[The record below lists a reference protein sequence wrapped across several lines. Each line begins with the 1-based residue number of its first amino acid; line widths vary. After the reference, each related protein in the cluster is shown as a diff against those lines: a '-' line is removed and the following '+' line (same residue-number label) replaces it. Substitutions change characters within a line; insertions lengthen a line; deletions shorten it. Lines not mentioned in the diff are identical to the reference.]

1 MVFKQHGCCFCLLWF
16 SSWSVPRLLM
26 FEPAPGELVFQGS
39 VQGAAQLLALNGW
52 TRTAERSVLEYCWRL
67 VESWRKVGEQTSK
80 PSEET
85 ADFWDGS
92 EIQEISRNMRSIL
105 ELVWKECIMN
115 YDKRI
120 ICIDHSNSALH
131 KSLLR
136 FLGFNIFQQRS
147 PSCLAEVQV
156 APTCNGEAMIQ
167 VMKWEKLLDMLDGQK
182 LSTRSASTLVISS
195 VMSEDD
201 VSWWGIRLM
210 NVDEC
215 RWVVASS
222 SCMSSRSVFDSFRD
236 VAQAIHCQKHVYE
249 PWSNPCKKE
258 RRQLAATV

>member
-1 MVFKQHGCCFCLLWF
+1 MVFKQHGCWF

-67 VESWRKVGEQTSK
+67 VESWRKVGESMWANKQTKRRDSRLLRWIRNTRNIK
-80 PSEET
+80 KY
-85 ADFWDGS
+85 
-92 EIQEISRNMRSIL
+92 EINSWACLKGMHY
-105 ELVWKECIMN
+105 ELWQA
-115 YDKRI
+115 I

-167 VMKWEKLLDMLDGQK
+167 VMKREKLLDMLDGQK
-182 LSTRSASTLVISS
+182 LSTRSASTLVTSS

-236 VAQAIHCQKHVYE
+236 VAQAIHCQKLVYE